1 MAKTRVRATPGV
13 TEGFYR
19 VVRAAGCLCAAL
31 LIGYGAFR
39 VYALERTE
47 VDYESA
53 TRSLREAQTQPGA
66 TRISVRLAA
75 VLLAPN
81 QRVLFELCAAQ
92 PLDVS
97 RFEHAFELL
106 VLQLDHKQLMI
117 RVPLDRAHLERAR
130 RNSSGGC
137 LVLGSGL
144 LEHGG
149 TYTVEAVYGDSGP
162 PPAAAEV
169 PLRVRVLA
177 KTPLTATDKAL
188 VFTLG
193 ALLLLLIGLQLYAA
207 APADPSAAEGAS
219 SFSWADINVDP
230 IAAFLGSLAVFGAS
244 LIPLRGPT
252 LTLAKGVGLLA
263 LQLGLAWALT
273 RGRHDRSQRLAL
285 GRPERTWVPV
295 LGALGTLPALVGA
308 SMLALRLVPSTGEAP
323 IQTFVSW
330 PSGMLAAALLGVI
343 LPLGEEVFFRGYL
356 YGALL
361 GYGRFWSAAANV
373 IVFGSLHAL
382 QGWGNW
388 GGLVGVFT
396 AGLVFLG
403 LRIASGSV
411 LVASLLHVAYN
422 LTLSLTSLR
431 GADGG

>member
-1 MAKTRVRATPGV
+1 VERS
-13 TEGFYR
+13 YR
-19 VVRAAGCLCAAL
+19 IVRAAGCLCAAL
-31 LIGYGAFR
+31 LIGYGAYR
-39 VYALERTE
+39 VYVLERQE

-53 TRSLREAQTQPGA
+53 SRSLRDAATEPGA
-66 TRISVRLAA
+66 TRISARLAA
-75 VLLAPN
+75 VLLAAN

-92 PLDVS
+92 PLEAG
-97 RFEHAFELL
+97 RFEKAFELA
-106 VLQLDHKQLMI
+106 VLQLDQKQLMI
-117 RVPLDRAHLERAR
+117 RVPLDRAHLEKAR
-130 RNSSGGC
+130 RNSRGGC

-149 TYTVEAVYGDSGP
+149 TYTVEAVYTEAGP
-162 PPAAAEV
+162 RPEAAEV

-177 KTPLTATDKAL
+177 KTPLTAADRAL
-188 VFTLG
+188 VLALG
-193 ALLLLLIGLQLYAA
+193 VLLLLLIGLQLYAA
-207 APADPSAAEGAS
+207 APADPLAAEGVN
-219 SFSWADINVDP
+219 SFTWADINVDP

-244 LIPLRGPT
+244 LIPLHGPT

-263 LQLGLAWALT
+263 LQLGLTWALT
-273 RGRHDRSQRLAL
+273 RERHAFDRSQRLAL
-285 GRPERTWVPV
+285 GRPERTWLPV
-295 LGALGTLPALVGA
+295 LGALGALPALVSV

-343 LPLGEEVFFRGYL
+343 LPIGEEVFFRGYL

-361 GYGRFWSAAANV
+361 GYGRFWSAVANV

-388 GGLVGVFT
+388 GGLLGVFT

-411 LVASLLHVAYN
+411 LVASLLHLAYN
-422 LTLSLTSLR
+422 LTLSMASLR

>member
-1 MAKTRVRATPGV
+1 MSATPGV
-13 TEGFYR
+13 TDFRYR
-19 VVRAAGCLCAAL
+19 LAGCLCAAL

-39 VYALERTE
+39 IYALERQE

-53 TRSLREAQTQPGA
+53 TRTLREAARDPGA
-66 TRISVRLAA
+66 TSISVRLAA
-75 VLLAPN
+75 VLLSAN
-81 QRVLFELCAAQ
+81 QRVVFELCAAQ
-92 PLDVS
+92 PLDAS
-97 RFEHAFELL
+97 RFENAFELL
-106 VLQLDHKQLMI
+106 VLQLEQKQLMI
-117 RVPLDRAHLERAR
+117 RVPLDRAHLEHAR
-130 RNSSGGC
+130 RNSTGGC

-144 LEHGG
+144 LERGG
-149 TYTVEAVYGDSGP
+149 TYTVEAVHGEAGP
-162 PPAAAEV
+162 RPEVAEI

-177 KTPLTATDKAL
+177 KTPLTAADKAL
-188 VFTLG
+188 PLLLG

-207 APADPSAAEGAS
+207 APADALASEGVH
-219 SFSWADINVDP
+219 SFTWADINVDP

-244 LIPLRGPT
+244 LIPLHGPT
-252 LTLAKGVGLLA
+252 LTLGKGVGLLA
-263 LQLGLAWALT
+263 LQLALAWGLT
-273 RGRHDRSQRLAL
+273 RQRPGLDRSQRLAL
-285 GRPERTWVPV
+285 CRPQRTWLPL
-295 LGALGTLPALVGA
+295 LGAMGALPALVGA

-343 LPLGEEVFFRGYL
+343 LPVGEEVFFRGYL

-388 GGLVGVFT
+388 GGLLGVFT

-403 LRIASGSV
+403 VRIASGSV

-422 LTLSLTSLR
+422 LTLSLASLR

>member
-1 MAKTRVRATPGV
+1 LTVKRSYRNVRL
-13 TEGFYR
+13 
-19 VVRAAGCLCAAL
+19 AGCLCAAL
-31 LIGYGAFR
+31 LIGYGALR
-39 VYALERTE
+39 VYALERQE
-47 VDYESA
+47 VDYEGAS
-53 TRSLREAQTQPGA
+53 RSLHEAANEPGA
-66 TRISVRLAA
+66 TGISARLAT
-75 VLLAPN
+75 VLLTAN

-92 PLDVS
+92 PLDPAH
-97 RFEHAFELL
+97 FENAFELL
-106 VLQLDHKQLMI
+106 VLQLDQKQLMI
-117 RVPLDRAHLERAR
+117 RVPLDRAHLEHAR

-149 TYTVEAVYGDSGP
+149 TYTVEAVYGDAGP
-162 PPAAAEV
+162 APAAAEI

-177 KTPLTATDKAL
+177 KTPLTATDKSLLLA
-188 VFTLG
+188 LG
-193 ALLLLLIGLQLYAA
+193 ALLLLLIGLSLYAA
-207 APADPSAAEGAS
+207 EPADPYAAEGVN
-219 SFSWADINVDP
+219 SFTWADINVDP

-244 LIPLRGPT
+244 LIPLQGPT
-252 LTLAKGVGLLA
+252 LTLAKGVGLLV
-263 LQLGLAWALT
+263 LQLALAWALT
-273 RGRHDRSQRLAL
+273 RARHGLDRSQRLAL
-285 GRPERTWVPV
+285 CRPQRAWLPL
-295 LGALGTLPALVGA
+295 LGALAALPALVGA

-388 GGLVGVFT
+388 GGLLGVFT

-403 LRIASGSV
+403 VRIASGSV

-422 LTLSLTSLR
+422 LTLSLASLR

>member
-1 MAKTRVRATPGV
+1 MTRPLRIARAVGW
-13 TEGFYR
+13 
-19 VVRAAGCLCAAL
+19 LCAAL
-31 LIGYGAFR
+31 LIGYGAYR
-39 VYALERTE
+39 VYVLERSE

-53 TRSLREAQTQPGA
+53 TRTLHEAGRDPTA
-66 TRISVRLAA
+66 TRISARLAA
-75 VLLAPN
+75 VLLTAN
-81 QRVLFELCAAQ
+81 QRVMFELCAAQ
-92 PLDVS
+92 PLEPS
-97 RFEHAFELL
+97 RFEDAFDLA
-106 VLQLDHKQLMI
+106 VLQLDQKQLML
-117 RVPLDRAHLERAR
+117 RVALDREHLARAR
-130 RNSSGGC
+130 KNSSGGC
-137 LVLGSGL
+137 LLLGSGL

-149 TYTVEAVYGDSGP
+149 TYTVEAVYGESGP
-162 PPAAAEV
+162 RPDAAET

-177 KTPLTATDKAL
+177 KTPLTAADKLAVAAL
-188 VFTLG
+188 GV
-193 ALLLLLIGLQLYAA
+193 LLLLLIGLQLSAA
-207 APADPSAAEGAS
+207 VPADPSAAESSS

-230 IAAFLGSLAVFGAS
+230 IAAFCGALAVFGAS
-244 LIPLRGPT
+244 LIPLNGPS
-252 LTLAKGVGLLA
+252 LTLIKGVGLLV

-273 RGRHDRSQRLAL
+273 RERYGLDRNQRLAL
-285 GRPERTWVPV
+285 CRPARRWWLQV
-295 LGALGTLPALVGA
+295 LGALGALPALVGA
-308 SMLALRLVPSTGEAP
+308 SMLALRLIPSTGEAP

-361 GYGRFWSAAANV
+361 GYGRAWSAVANV

-422 LTLSLTSLR
+422 LTLSLSSLR